1 MSQHKS
7 GIPFSHPKQGK
18 KPKSEFFQ
26 KYDFKQ
32 DLNNHIYRLNENN
45 KYFTMADL
53 YHYAKNELDYIE
65 SLTTFR
71 SIVKTMGYQYK
82 KVNNRKILI
91 ESPRLKSLKI
101 KFLRK
106 YLQYKEENALFV
118 FLDETWIYQ
127 NGAPIRR
134 WLNENDRR
142 TMPKKITVTEGKRFT
157 VLHAGC
163 KFGFL
168 EGCKFLLNSNI
179 DSADYHKTMNGELF
193 KKWVEEQLVPS
204 LQCFHQKVVV
214 VMDNAPYHSVLVERP
229 PTYSWNKL
237 NLQSWLTERKI
248 PFSMKLTKKEL
259 MTIIRSRIGTKKY
272 QIDELLH
279 TQSVEVLRLP
289 PYNCQYNPIELVWG
303 FCKPYYNKNISS
315 QQSQPSKKKSSR
327 RCMGR
332 SAIRIYS
339 KNVE

>member
-7 GIPFSHPKQGK
+7 GISFSHPKQGK

-53 YHYAKNELDYIE
+53 YHYAKNELDYIG

-142 TMPKKITVTEGKRFT
+142 TMPKK
-157 VLHAGC
+157 L
-163 KFGFL
+163 
-168 EGCKFLLNSNI
+168 
-179 DSADYHKTMNGELF
+179 
-193 KKWVEEQLVPS
+193 QS
-204 LQCFHQKVVV
+204 LRV
-214 VMDNAPYHSVLVERP
+214 SVLPFSTQAVNGWIFGR
-229 PTYSWNKL
+229 
-237 NLQSWLTERKI
+237 LQI
-248 PFSMKLTKKEL
+248 PFK
-259 MTIIRSRIGTKKY
+259 
-272 QIDELLH
+272 Q
-279 TQSVEVLRLP
+279 
-289 PYNCQYNPIELVWG
+289 QY
-303 FCKPYYNKNISS
+303 
-315 QQSQPSKKKSSR
+315 
-327 RCMGR
+327 
-332 SAIRIYS
+332 
-339 KNVE
+339 